1 MIEFQCTVQE
11 GYVPSTLRNE
21 LANTIESC
29 CLEILGI
36 SQGPVNV
43 SWVSVPKGFGFRG
56 GHPSTTSLVRG
67 KIPDGCD
74 KDTRSKLMRCIGD
87 EWCRITGTKQ
97 DELIVSARDMSWA
110 G

>member
-11 GYVPSTLRNE
+11 GCIPGTLRSE
-21 LANTIESC
+21 LAHAIEC
-29 CLEILGI
+29 CCREVLGME
-36 SQGPVNV
+36 QGPVTV
-43 SWVSVPKGFGFRG
+43 SWVAIPKGFGFRG

-74 KDTRSKLMRCIGD
+74 KGTRSELMKRIGD
-87 EWCRITGTKQ
+87 EWCRIAGAKK
-97 DELIVSARDMSWA
+97 DELIVSARDISWA